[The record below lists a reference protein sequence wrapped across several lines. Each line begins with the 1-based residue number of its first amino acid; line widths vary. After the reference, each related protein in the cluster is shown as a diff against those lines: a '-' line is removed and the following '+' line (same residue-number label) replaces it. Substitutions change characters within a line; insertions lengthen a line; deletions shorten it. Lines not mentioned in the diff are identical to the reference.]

1 MNGKSIIAGLMLLVF
16 FESAVAG
23 VLERTRETGVFRIG
37 YRSDAAPLSYK
48 NDIGEPAGYSV
59 SLCRRIASAVREAIG
74 VTAISVEY
82 VAVGTSD
89 RFDALRDER
98 IDILCGAASVTLER
112 RKQIDFSMIVF
123 IDGASVL
130 FRDDGPRTFEELE
143 NHKVGVRARTTT
155 ERTLRRTLNELSVG
169 AEVIPL
175 RDHADG
181 LHQLENGDLAAY
193 FADRAILSNLLA
205 RSARADELLLAERF
219 FTFER
224 IALGLP
230 RNDPDFSWIVDSA
243 LSELFRTD
251 AILHVFRAAF
261 GAGAVPS
268 DILKTLHLLNSLP
281 K

>member
-1 MNGKSIIAGLMLLVF
+1 MNGKVAVVGLMLLALV
-16 FESAVAG
+16 ESAMAG
-23 VLERTRETGVFRIG
+23 VLERTRDSGVFRIG
-37 YRSDAAPLSYK
+37 YRTDAAPLSYR

-59 SLCRRIASAVREAIG
+59 SLCRQVASAVRRAIG
-74 VTAISVEY
+74 VSAISVEY
-82 VAVGTSD
+82 VAVGTTD
-89 RFDALRDER
+89 RFDVLRDGR
-98 IDILCGAASVTLER
+98 VDILCGAASVTLER
-112 RKQIDFSMIVF
+112 RKQVDFSMVVF

-130 FRDDGPRTFEELE
+130 FRENGPRTFEELE

-181 LHQLENGDLAAY
+181 LRQLENGELAAY
-193 FADRAILSNLLA
+193 FAERAILSNLLA
-205 RSARADELLLAERF
+205 RSARAEDLVLAERF

-230 RNDPDFSWIVDSA
+230 LNDPDFRWVVDAA

-251 AILHVFRAAF
+251 GILHVFRAAF
-261 GAGAVPS
+261 GAGAAPS
-268 DILKTLHLLNSLP
+268 DILKTLHLLNSIP
-281 K
+281 E